1 MRRQANTTSNQE
13 VRLQKIL
20 SHAGISSRR
29 AAETLIRE
37 GRVSVNGRVVTEL
50 GTKADPSRDKIS
62 IDGRLVQAAQTAI
75 YLALNKPTGVVT
87 TLSDPEGRPTV
98 RDLLGRLR
106 ERVFPVGRLDF
117 HSAGLLLLTND
128 GELAQRL
135 THPRYGVHKAYR
147 VKVKGRVVPEQI
159 EQLTKGVALRDG
171 MSAPA
176 RVRIVEAGERKT
188 WLEITLAEGK
198 NRQVRRMCEAVG
210 LSVEKLSR
218 IAFGPLKLGKLE
230 VGAVRALTEAEVVKL
245 RRAAGL

>member
-20 SHAGISSRR
+20 SHAGIGSRR

-198 NRQVRRMCEAVG
+198 NRQVRRRCEAVG